1 MRMEHWLY
9 EIPLRLRSLFRRTR
23 VEQELDEELQ
33 YHLEQRTEEYL
44 AQGLTPAQAQRAALR
59 AMDGLTQCKEECRES
74 RGVTLIENAVQDIRY
89 GLRVLAQ
96 SPGFTAVAVLTLALG
111 IGANAVVFG
120 ILNGLI
126 LHPLNVPR
134 WESLYSIE
142 RPGTFGEYQSYPDYV
157 DLRDRNRSFEGLI
170 AYSISEVGLDTGN
183 NPVRAWLYDVS
194 TNYFDEL
201 GLQPYLGRFF
211 HAYDE
216 HGPNSAPYIVLTYS
230 YWHSHF
236 QDDRGVMGRVVT
248 LNKHPF
254 TIVGVAPPE
263 FRGTLLFFIP
273 DFFVPLVNRTQV
285 EPALSLGGRGERWIF
300 TVLGHLKPG
309 IVPAQAVA
317 DLNSIGSYLEQNYP
331 KDDSQMTFSLARP
344 GFSGDTV
351 GRPIREFVTGLML
364 LASMILLAACAN
376 LGSLFA
382 ARAADRGR
390 EVALRLALGASRN
403 RILRTL
409 FTEAILISLMGGAV
423 GLVFSVM
430 LLGRLNAWQPVAR
443 FPMHVPVN
451 PEANVYIVALALA
464 VVSGILFGIVPVR
477 QVLRTDP
484 YQIVK
489 SGSRSSGAAGHRITV
504 RDLLL
509 VVQVAICAVLVMS
522 S

>member
-1 MRMEHWLY
+1 MRMEHWVY
-9 EIPLRLRSLFRRTR
+9 EIPLRVRSLFRRTR

-33 YHLEQRTEEYL
+33 YHLERKTEEFL
-44 AQGLTPAQAQRAALR
+44 ARGLTPGQARKAALR
-59 AMDGLTQCKEECRES
+59 AMDGLTQCTEECRES
-74 RGVTLIENAVQDIRY
+74 RGVHFIENAVQDVRY
-89 GLRVLAQ
+89 GLRVLRK

-134 WESLYSIE
+134 TESLYSIE

-157 DLRDRNRSFEGLI
+157 DLRDRNRSFDGLI

-216 HGPNSAPYIVLTYS
+216 HGPNSAPYIVLTHA

-236 QDDRGVMGRVVT
+236 QDDRGVVGRVVN

-263 FRGTLLFFIP
+263 FRGTLLFFNP

-309 IVPAQAVA
+309 ISPAQAVA

-331 KDDSQMTFSLARP
+331 KDDGQMTFSL
-344 GFSGDTV
+344 
-351 GRPIREFVTGLML
+351 
-364 LASMILLAACAN
+364 
-376 LGSLFA
+376 
-382 ARAADRGR
+382 
-390 EVALRLALGASRN
+390 SR
-403 RILRTL
+403 T
-409 FTEAILISLMGGAV
+409 S
-423 GLVFSVM
+423 
-430 LLGRLNAWQPVAR
+430 
-443 FPMHVPVN
+443 
-451 PEANVYIVALALA
+451 
-464 VVSGILFGIVPVR
+464 
-477 QVLRTDP
+477 
-484 YQIVK
+484 
-489 SGSRSSGAAGHRITV
+489 
-504 RDLLL
+504 
-509 VVQVAICAVLVMS
+509 
-522 S
+522 